1 VRRRVNSPAHAGRRD
16 PSNETRN
23 CGKREPVA
31 ATILFDLDGTLVDS
45 ADDIRAALADAF
57 AALGMDPGERLGT
70 LVDGSSLESIFERE
84 VVDGGA
90 DELTRFVAAYRAS
103 YARDL
108 TGRTRLFPGVA
119 ELLDCL
125 ARAEPRVAL
134 GVATSKR
141 SDTARAVLDALGI
154 GHRFAVVRGTG
165 GTAVPEKPAPD
176 LLLAVTRELGGAPER
191 SVMVGDT
198 PRDVHAGRRAGM
210 RTIAVTWGMATRADL
225 EAADPHH
232 VIERVE
238 DLLGAL
244 CRAR

>member
-1 VRRRVNSPAHAGRRD
+1 MSPA
-16 PSNETRN
+16 
-23 CGKREPVA
+23 
-31 ATILFDLDGTLVDS
+31 ILFDLDGTLVDS
-45 ADDIRAALADAF
+45 AEDIRAALRDAF
-57 AALGMDPGERLGT
+57 GALGLELGDRLGA

-84 VVDGGA
+84 VPGGSAA
-90 DELTRFVAAYRAS
+90 DLAQFVATYRAS

-108 TGRTRLFPGVA
+108 TGRTHLFPGVR
-119 ELLDCL
+119 ELLDRL
-125 ARAEPRVAL
+125 ARDEPRVPL

-154 GHRFAVVRGTG
+154 ADRFAVVRGTG
-165 GTAVPEKPAPD
+165 GTDLPEKPAPD
-176 LLLAVTRELGGAPER
+176 LLLAVARELGAVASL

-210 RTIAVTWGMATRADL
+210 RTVAVTWGMATRADL
-225 EAADPHH
+225 VAADPHH

-244 CRAR
+244 TAPR